1 MLALGAVVGH
11 VTARRGLTGIVAAV
25 LHTSSTQKAERGR
38 IGRSYAPSAWVL
50 GSATLLLLVFA
61 MRWELSLRPF
71 PGDAWAAQ
79 LGASHKPWLV
89 YAITRVYQ
97 QVGRPIVAVGEVL
110 LMVVWLWR
118 TSGPRVAKGL
128 LITLLASASCGVIKE
143 VCGPTPFWL
152 ALHHVG
158 TDFPSGVVTFVTAAG
173 GYLAT
178 VAKREGRSTTAA
190 IIIAVIVGAGPA
202 RILGGQHV
210 LSDVIGGYMLGG
222 AWLIAAHRYAYAAL
236 PARRLLEEPAW
247 SIASLEPAPK
257 SAELARMP

>member
-1 MLALGAVVGH
+1 M
-11 VTARRGLTGIVAAV
+11 AAV
-25 LHTSSTQKAERGR
+25 LRTSSTQKALRGR
-38 IGRSYAPSAWVL
+38 ISRSCPPPAWL
-50 GSATLLLLVFA
+50 LCSATLLLLVFA
-61 MRWELSLRPF
+61 MRGELSLRPF

-89 YAITRVYQ
+89 YAITRIYQ

-110 LMVVWLWR
+110 VMVAWLWR

-173 GYLAT
+173 GYLAA
-178 VAKREGRSTTAA
+178 VAKREGRNTPAA
-190 IIIAVIVGAGPA
+190 ILIAVIVGAGPA
-202 RILGGQHV
+202 RVLGGQHV
-210 LSDVIGGYMLGG
+210 LSDVLGGYMLGG

-236 PARRLLEEPAW
+236 PQRRVHEEPAW
-247 SIASLEPAPK
+247 NIASLEPTPK
-257 SAELARMP
+257 PAELARVQ